1 MAPTIISAVKL
12 GAVAQFSGQQPLDL
26 IDLADV
32 KQEIEISTTKHD
44 PWLLKAITRSSK
56 LISRYCDRVFQPQ
69 TYQEKFW
76 AYRDPYPWQL
86 PTGFFPLQ
94 LAAWPLV
101 SQPSTAWA
109 TPPQQPK
116 LSAVSSGALAAATY
130 YVKISYVTPTGETA
144 ASIEAFLP
152 VAANNLVSIEAPG
165 PDFYQVATGYNV
177 YIGATSFGET
187 RQNSSPIS
195 ISETWTLPTSGVTT
209 GAALPPYIL
218 AVENFPY
225 NPQPLAEG
233 IDFISDYNA
242 GAAGATNPDFSKSWL
257 TRLFH
262 IDHTPRRWNAL
273 PIWIEYQAGYEEIPD
288 DLSDATM
295 QLIKARWFARTRD
308 PGLRSENI
316 AGAYEAAYWFGSGPG
331 SEGDL
336 PPNIMAMLDRYRVP
350 VLA

>member
-1 MAPTIISAVKL
+1 MAPTIISAVK
-12 GAVAQFSGQQPLDL
+12 VAAETQFSGQQPLDL

-32 KQEIEISTTKHD
+32 KQEIMIESTTHD

-94 LAAWPLV
+94 LSGWPLA
-101 SQPSTAWA
+101 SQPSTAGA
-109 TPPQQPK
+109 TPPQQPT
-116 LSAVSSGALAAATY
+116 LSAVGGGSLAAAIY
-130 YVKISYVTPTGETA
+130 YVKLTYVTPTGETA

-152 VAANNLVSIEAPG
+152 VAANNLISIAAPG

-177 YIGATSFGET
+177 YIGTTTFGET
-187 RQNSSPIS
+187 LQNAIPIP
-195 ISETWTLPTSGVTT
+195 IEEAWTLPTSGLTTT

-218 AVENFPY
+218 AVENFPLT
-225 NPQPLAEG
+225 PQPLAEG
-233 IDFISDYNA
+233 IDFLSDYNSE
-242 GAAGATNPDFSKSWL
+242 GNPEFSKGWL
-257 TRLFH
+257 TRLFQ
-262 IDHTPRRWNAL
+262 IDQMPRRWNAL

-288 DLSDATM
+288 DLSDAAM

-316 AGAYEAAYWFGSGPG
+316 SGGYEAQYWFGSGPG

-350 VLA
+350 VIA